1 MTRTQRCYLLGV
13 GIGVLL
19 IAALQAKAPAP
30 AVAPKDDW
38 LLFRG
43 NPPQTGLA
51 SAPLP
56 DKLEQLWK
64 FQTDDG
70 VEGAPAIAKGVV
82 YVGSTDEHLYALSL
96 ADGSLKWKYK
106 GGPFKAPPSV
116 RDGAVYVGDSDGI
129 FHCVDAAKGAKRWT
143 FETGAEI
150 ISGANFAGEFV
161 LFGSWDESLYCLDQ
175 DGKERWKFK
184 TQGPVNGS
192 PAVVEGKTF
201 VAGCDSQLHV
211 IDAAKGTELAAV
223 DLNGQAG
230 ATAAVVGDR
239 LYVGTMSNQFL
250 AVDWKKGEVA
260 WSAQP
265 ERAQQFYASA
275 AITDSLIVVGNRD
288 KRVYALERATGKPKW
303 SFVTGGRVD
312 SSPVVVGE
320 RVYVG
325 SLDNNFYVLDLAT
338 GRQIQKIELDGPI
351 AGSPAVADG
360 RLLIGTGK
368 GTVYCF
374 GAKK

>member
-1 MTRTQRCYLLGV
+1 MTRTHGRFLLGLGTFALV
-13 GIGVLL
+13 LIGSQP
-19 IAALQAKAPAP
+19 AAPAP
-30 AVAPKDDW
+30 TTAPKDDW

-43 NPPQTGLA
+43 NPAQTGLA
-51 SAPLP
+51 SSPLP
-56 DKLEQLWK
+56 DKLEILWK
-64 FQTDDG
+64 FATDDG
-70 VEGAPAIAKGVV
+70 IEGAPAIAKGVV

-106 GGPFKAPPSV
+106 AGPIKAPPSV
-116 RDGAVYVGDSDGI
+116 RDGKVYVGDSDGV
-129 FHCVDAAKGAKRWT
+129 FHCVDAAKGTKIWT

-150 ISGANFAGEFV
+150 ISGANFAGDLV
-161 LFGSWDESLYCLDQ
+161 LFGSWDESLYCLDK

-211 IDAAKGTELAAV
+211 LDAGQGKELAAV

-230 ATAAVVGDR
+230 ATAAVVGER

-260 WSAQP
+260 WTAQP

-275 AITDSLIVVGNRD
+275 AVTDSLIVVGNRD
-288 KRVYALERATGKPKW
+288 KRVYALERETGKPQW
-303 SFVTGGRVD
+303 TFVTGGRVD
-312 SSPVVVGE
+312 CSPVVVGK

-325 SLDNNFYVLDLAT
+325 SLDNHFYVLDLAT
-338 GRQIQKIELDGPI
+338 GKQIQKLELDGPI
-351 AGSPAVADG
+351 PGSPAVAAD
-360 RLLIGTGK
+360 RLVVGTGK

-374 GAKK
+374 GAKQ